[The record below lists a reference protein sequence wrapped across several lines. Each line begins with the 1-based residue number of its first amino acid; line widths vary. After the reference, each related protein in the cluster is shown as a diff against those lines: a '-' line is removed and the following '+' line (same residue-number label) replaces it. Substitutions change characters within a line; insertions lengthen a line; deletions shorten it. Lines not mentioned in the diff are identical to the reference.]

1 MRLFRLPSILG
12 PTHGDTRTRLLH
24 CAEQAFLTKG
34 YRGAKLGEIALA
46 AGISKKTIYKFV
58 ESKEALFCLVVEEA
72 ISESLRPAS
81 LVAQSEDLA
90 GALHDFLLPYMNL
103 AFSERG
109 IHAFRMLL
117 SEAFQFPDLARCYFT
132 SVRTAVMAPIEA
144 WLAVQAKAG
153 RLSIANPESAAEM
166 LLAMTV
172 TERAQR
178 LALGL
183 ETPPTAEVTK
193 RQLTSAIGIFLL
205 GVMSAPEQSA

>member
-1 MRLFRLPSILG
+1 MQLYRLPSILG
-12 PTHGDTRTRLLH
+12 PMHGDARTRLLH
-24 CAEQAFLTKG
+24 CAEQAFLAKG

-72 ISESLRPAS
+72 IAESLQPAS
-81 LVAQSEDLA
+81 LVAQGDDLA
-90 GALHDFLLPYMNL
+90 GSLHDFLLPYMTL

-117 SEAFQFPDLARCYFT
+117 SEAFQFPDLAQRYFA
-132 SVRTAVMAPIEA
+132 SVRTTVMAPIEA
-144 WLAVQAKAG
+144 WLAVQSEAG
-153 RLSIANPESAAEM
+153 RLAIANPESAAEM

-183 ETPPTAEVTK
+183 EAPPTPEATEA
-193 RQLTSAIGIFLL
+193 QLTAAIAIFLR
-205 GVMSAPEQSA
+205 GVMPLPEEAA